1 MFELIALALFQLAT
15 LTGNPTTTIST
26 PTNQASLNTGGG
38 AGGWGDGHITSATG
52 GGAGGWG
59 DGHIT
64 SATGGGAGG
73 WGDGHITS
81 ATGGGAGGWGDG
93 H

>member
-15 LTGNPTTTIST
+15 LTGNPTTIAT
-26 PTNQASLNTGGG
+26 PTQQSALETGGG
-38 AGGWGDGHITSATG
+38 AGGWGDGHVNTATG

-59 DGHIT
+59 DGHVT
-64 SATGGGAGG
+64 TATGGGAGG
-73 WGDGHITS
+73 WGDGHLV
-81 ATGGGAGGWGDG
+81 TGGGAGGWGDG